1 METQR
6 PDCEQSWNID
16 AEEKDYSIDCLT
28 CNSRFKAAPYLDSTT
43 GEILQKTHDRLQT
56 PPAAEKVAS
65 PGRIWH
71 IIGALI
77 GIPGIIA
84 GSFHIPEVGL
94 STVALVLLVWLLATA
109 IGGVLNRLER
119 IAHHTEKLREELK
132 KK

>member
-6 PDCEQSWNID
+6 TDREQSWNID
-16 AEEKDYSIDCLT
+16 VEEKDYSIDSLNCKT
-28 CNSRFKAAPYLDSTT
+28 SFEAAPYLDSAA
-43 GEILQKTHDRLQT
+43 GKILQKTHERPQI
-56 PPAAEKVAS
+56 PQPAEKIAS

-77 GIPGIIA
+77 GIPGIIV
-84 GSFHIPEVGL
+84 GSIHIPEVGL
-94 STVALVLLVWLLATA
+94 STIIAVLLVWLLATA